1 MDNKKQST
9 HRSHYYFLLSLFA
22 LFLFLIPSASSAV
35 DEAPLTSQPLLFP
48 VFILIAGLTLFCL
61 LIGLGAD
68 IPFFSI
74 LGFFLVFVIG
84 FGIQGG
90 NLYLPTGE
98 TYYAYGNNFTYTN
111 GTNTAYWDSGVVPD
125 NITGQAILFHE
136 GKQYSAWN
144 TGNYHEIGWFFMMI
158 GLFATLFNVFYVF
171 GGRD

>member
-1 MDNKKQST
+1 M
-9 HRSHYYFLLSLFA
+9 FA
-22 LFLFLIPSASSAV
+22 LFLFFVPSVSAV
-35 DEAPLTSQPLLFP
+35 DETPLTSQPLMFP
-48 VFILIAGLTLFCL
+48 VFILIAGITLFCL

-84 FGIQGG
+84 FSIQGG

-98 TYYAYGNNFTYTN
+98 TYYSYGNNFTYAN
-111 GTNTAYWDSGVVPD
+111 GTPTYHWDYGEVP
-125 NITGQAILFHE
+125 NKVELEIILFHE
-136 GKQYSAWN
+136 GKEYEAWN
-144 TGNYHEIGWFFMMI
+144 TGNYHEIGWFFMII